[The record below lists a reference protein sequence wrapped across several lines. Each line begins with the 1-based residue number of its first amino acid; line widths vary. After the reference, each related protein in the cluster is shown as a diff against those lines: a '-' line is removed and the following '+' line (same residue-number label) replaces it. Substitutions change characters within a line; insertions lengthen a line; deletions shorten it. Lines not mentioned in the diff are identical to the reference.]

1 MTGST
6 PTTPRP
12 CRSDAALPTPHAGEG
27 RGGGGARRRTL
38 LAATL
43 ALAALRP
50 ARAQTFPDRPI
61 RILVGFPPGGSVDIT
76 VRSIAPRFGEA
87 LGQPVIVENRPGAG
101 ATIAT
106 EAAVRSPPDGYT
118 LVYGSIGTLVVNPLI
133 LRELSYDVRRDL
145 LPIGML
151 VDIANALV
159 IPPDRPWQ
167 GVNDMIAAARAAP
180 GRLNWGHSGVG
191 TSGHL
196 TAHLLDQAAR
206 IETVGVAYRGGAAL
220 ATDLMA
226 GRIDYAFS
234 TVASVLPNI
243 RDGKLRVLAVPTAE
257 RQPWLPDA
265 PTLAESGLPGFAA
278 TNWSGL
284 LAPRG
289 TPEPVIARLAAALAE
304 TMRDA
309 PMREVLIR
317 NALTPLPAGPEEF
330 RALRERERARWEPVV
345 RASGASAN

>member
-6 PTTPRP
+6 PTTRRPFHSSPR
-12 CRSDAALPTPHAGEG
+12 RAL
-27 RGGGGARRRTL
+27 
-38 LAATL
+38 L
-43 ALAALRP
+43 ALALSAPALA
-50 ARAQTFPDRPI
+50 ARAQGFPDRPI
-61 RILVGFPPGGSVDIT
+61 RVLVGFPPGGSVDIT
-76 VRSIAPRFGEA
+76 VRSIAPRFGEI
-87 LGQPVIVENRPGAG
+87 LGQQIIVENRPGAG

-106 EAAVRSPPDGYT
+106 EAAVRSAPDGYT

-133 LRELSYDVRRDL
+133 IRDLAYDVMRDL
-145 LPIGML
+145 LPIGFL

-159 IPPDRPWQ
+159 IPPARPWRTAMDL
-167 GVNDMIAAARAAP
+167 VAAARAAP

-196 TAHLLDQAAR
+196 TAFLLDQTAR

-226 GRIDYAFS
+226 GRVDYAFS

-243 RDGKLRVLAVPTAE
+243 RDGKLRAIAVPTAE
-257 RQPWLPDA
+257 RQPWLPDV

-289 TPEPVIARLAAALAE
+289 TPEPIMARLAAALSE
-304 TMRDA
+304 TMRDG
-309 PMREVLIR
+309 PTRELLIR
-317 NALTPLPAGPEEF
+317 NALTPLEGGPAEF
-330 RALRERERARWEPVV
+330 RAHWERERVRWEPVV
-345 RASGASAN
+345 RASGATAN